1 MVKIYVRMILA
12 GRMALSDV
20 PELWRED
27 VRAALE
33 ENGEASE

>member
-12 GRMALSDV
+12 GRMAIEDV

-27 VRAALE
+27 VRAALA
-33 ENGEASE
+33 ENGEAGE